1 MLSVAG
7 GDTDLLASAS
17 AAWTRPFPPWVPRAF
32 SSHGWGSPQLFTPQ
46 SWVPTAMCWRC
57 SAVCMLPSPTS
68 RRENELRGPGTP
80 HPARPSLWWPRAGHL
95 SPACAPAWPCRAR
108 DKRTF
113 GAAALPTRA
122 EASAGS
128 LWPGASPV
136 ESACWGAS
144 LSAPCLSPR
153 LPRAVSVR
161 AAGRGA
167 ICSGL
172 GERLA
177 AAGSSWRNAGLF
189 HGLSVLP
196 LAGSQVLLKA
206 PPASHP
212 WFKAPSPAGLGAAG
226 IVVGASHL

>member
-1 MLSVAG
+1 MLSVTG

-17 AAWTRPFPPWVPRAF
+17 AAWTRLFPPWVPHAF

-122 EASAGS
+122 EASRA
-128 LWPGASPV
+128 
-136 ESACWGAS
+136 ACGQE
-144 LSAPCLSPR
+144 R
-153 LPRAVSVR
+153 LPWSQLLGSKPQCPLPVPTPPE
-161 AAGRGA
+161 G
-167 ICSGL
+167 GL
-172 GERLA
+172 CE
-177 AAGSSWRNAGLF
+177 SSW
-189 HGLSVLP
+189 S
-196 LAGSQVLLKA
+196 
-206 PPASHP
+206 
-212 WFKAPSPAGLGAAG
+212 W
-226 IVVGASHL
+226 SHLLRAGGATGGRRFQLAECGMRGFSMV